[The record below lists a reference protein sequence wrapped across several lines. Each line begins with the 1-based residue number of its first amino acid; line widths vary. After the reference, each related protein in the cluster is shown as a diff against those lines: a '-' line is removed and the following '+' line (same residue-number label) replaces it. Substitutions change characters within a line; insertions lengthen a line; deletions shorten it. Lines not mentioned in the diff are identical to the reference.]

1 MFYPFA
7 RRPGTTG
14 SFFSGEHK
22 SMLQTSSRMGWKYR
36 LRPNNARPSFVS
48 TTVVLV
54 TGCTG
59 VFDRSANKE
68 QKSEI
73 RFFIASLYTLPS
85 TIRFTQ
91 RVDRVSIGLFY
102 NALWRIVCSKT
113 IIEQIAFVTSVVS
126 FWQRWRAWRWIDCH
140 VRHCP
145 KLIVGERFYFASSP
159 RRWNKKVELSGEYEQ
174 SDMFCAT
181 CGTMVLCYTRWWAMH
196 FMHSVFLWKE
206 YLFLLVKIS
215 SLIAIQVYGLKN

>member
-1 MFYPFA
+1 MQP
-7 RRPGTTG
+7 R
-14 SFFSGEHK
+14 
-22 SMLQTSSRMGWKYR
+22 LLSRVVCLLPYR
-36 LRPNNARPSFVS
+36 VTFHPR
-48 TTVVLV
+48 VVLV

-73 RFFIASLYTLPS
+73 RFFIASLYSLPS

-113 IIEQIAFVTSVVS
+113 IIEQIAFVTGVVS

-145 KLIVGERFYFASSP
+145 KLIVGERVFLLHP
-159 RRWNKKVELSGEYEQ
+159 RVTVKQKGRAVRSVRTVGH
-174 SDMFCAT
+174 
-181 CGTMVLCYTRWWAMH
+181 VLCNVWYDG
-196 FMHSVFLWKE
+196 FMLHAVMSDAFYE
-206 YLFLLVKIS
+206 
-215 SLIAIQVYGLKN
+215 